1 MTQPLQTTP
10 YVPPPTLYPTSVQL
24 PFLKLGKSRFENG
37 VDVSQ
42 SRVALATF
50 TTKVPL
56 PSLEAQRA
64 LFMAG
69 ACPYS
74 YDGVRVHE
82 AGFHVYPEG
91 VAGSGITTGS
101 GALTNATYG
110 IVFVYEWEDAKG
122 VLWRSAPSVPVSVAL
137 GANNALSCTVPH
149 LRITD
154 KMGAYP
160 SYTERRGHVRIVGYR
175 TAANGTTYYRDTPN
189 NTSDGEVNNPGAL
202 QDAIWISELSDAL
215 LVKNEVLYVTGGGLE
230 NEAWPACTVSCMH
243 QKRVF
248 MVTQEEQNWIQYT
261 DEIDERF
268 LAPAT
273 SEVYRLPVPAE
284 GGSVVGL
291 ASMDGKLIIF
301 CQHQIY
307 FVYGEGPNR
316 LGQQNGYSLP
326 ESCSKTLGMM
336 GGAHESIAVTP
347 AGIWFLASTN
357 GLRLLTRG
365 LQIAE
370 TEDGFVGIEAD
381 AFFDTAYVNVRAHF
395 VPTKSQVRWYVS
407 SSNIIVVWDYARKQ
421 WSKHTNHASAGGSVR
436 ARGVFFHSDGTDLF
450 QSDTTP
456 GTSDAVAF
464 SGSSA
469 AGATSCIIETANI
482 AVGGLQN
489 FQRVYS
495 MMLLMQATTPGGS
508 DAVSVTIEVA
518 YDYSETF
525 TETATVTLSGGS
537 LTSPKQLE
545 HKLGKQ
551 QCQAVRFRITWVQTS
566 NPVASGNTTEL
577 LRLTGMSVS
586 VGLKGRAFPLPSAN
600 RA

>member
-24 PFLKLGKSRFENG
+24 PFLKLGKPQFENG
-37 VDVSQ
+37 IDVSK
-42 SRVALATF
+42 SRVALATL
-50 TTKVPL
+50 TSKVPL
-56 PSLEAQRA
+56 PSFEAQRA
-64 LFMAG
+64 LFMTG

-74 YDGVRVHE
+74 YDGVRAHE
-82 AGFHVYPEG
+82 TGFHLYPEG
-91 VAGSGITTGS
+91 VAAAGTTTGS
-101 GALTNATYG
+101 GALTALGVYG

-122 VLWRSAPSVPVSVAL
+122 VLWRSAPSVPVSATL
-137 GANNALSCTVPH
+137 AGANNAISCTVPH

-160 SYTERRGHVRIVGYR
+160 SYTERRGHVKIVGYR

-189 NTSDGEVNNPGAL
+189 NTGDGEVNNPGAL

-215 LVKNEVLYVTGGGLE
+215 LIKNEVLYTTGGGLE
-230 NEAWPACTVSCMH
+230 NEAWPANTIACMH
-243 QKRVF
+243 QRRVF
-248 MVTQEEQNWIQYT
+248 MVTQEEQNFVQYS

-273 SEVYRLPVPAE
+273 NEVYRIPVPPD

-307 FVYGEGPNR
+307 FIYGEGPNR

-347 AGIWFLASTN
+347 DGIWFLASTN

-365 LQIAE
+365 LQIAMDGE
-370 TEDGFVGIEAD
+370 TFIGVEAD
-381 AFFDTAYVNVRAHF
+381 AYFDTAYVNVRAHS
-395 VPTKSQVRWYVS
+395 VPTKAQVRWYLS
-407 SSNIIVVWDYARKQ
+407 SSSILVVWDYGRRQ
-421 WSKHTNHASAGGSVR
+421 WSKHTNHVSTGGSVR
-436 ARGVFFHSDGTDLF
+436 ARGVFFHSDGNDLF
-450 QSDTTP
+450 QSDTTF
-456 GTSDAVAF
+456 GTSDAVTF

-469 AGATSCIIETANI
+469 SGATTYYIETANI
-482 AVGGLQN
+482 AVGGLQG

-495 MMLLMQATTPGGS
+495 MMLLMQSYGTATGL
-508 DAVSVTIEVA
+508 TIEVA
-518 YDYSETF
+518 YDYSDTF
-525 TETATVTLSGGS
+525 TETASIAVTGS
-537 LTSPKQLE
+537 AANPKQIE

-551 QCQAVRFRITWVQTS
+551 QCEAVRFRISWVQTAAPLAGS
-566 NPVASGNTTEL
+566 NTVEL
-577 LRLTGMSVS
+577 LRLTGMTLS
-586 VGLKGRAFPLPSAN
+586 VGLKGRGFPLSSAN